1 MNIKISHDRSTD
13 LANKHPIEDD
23 DLNIHIDIDL
33 KLPRKQMGTTIW
45 KTAMKVGKPI
55 VIWWLSGSMVVQT
68 PDPQYPQ
75 LPVLPESIEQI
86 Q

>member
-1 MNIKISHDRSTD
+1 MNIKTSNDRSTD
-13 LANKHPIEDD
+13 LANKTPIEDNY
-23 DLNIHIDIDL
+23 LRVQIGVDL
-33 KLPRKQMGTTIW
+33 KLSPKQVSTIW
-45 KTAMKVGKPI
+45 KTAMNVGKQL
-55 VIWWLSGSMVVQT
+55 VIWWLSGSMVVNT